1 MIHYQVLPCVLY
13 ILFRFISYRSVYL
26 QDDCNCSLGKGE
38 DVYDAHGY
46 LAVSGT
52 NCLLFV
58 NKAECN
64 GLYLLSPS

>member
-1 MIHYQVLPCVLY
+1 MYCS
-13 ILFRFISYRSVYL
+13 ILFHTAVYL
-26 QDDCNCSLGKGE
+26 QDDCSCSLGKGE
-38 DVYDAHGY
+38 DVYDAHGN

-64 GLYLLSPS
+64 GLYLLTPG

>member
-1 MIHYQVLPCVLY
+1 MIIRKVYFFVVFCFIQLCV
-13 ILFRFISYRSVYL
+13 FIYKMT
-26 QDDCNCSLGKGE
+26 DCNCSLGKGE

-64 GLYLLSPS
+64 GLYLLTPD